1 MNRRKKLLCVFLLAA
16 FLFCYTSVNVFA
28 EGVTSPQQGTTV
40 ADGAAGQGTNGGNAD
55 TENNKNNNQNNNQN
69 QAKNPDGNA
78 ANETK
83 TNEEQVQ
90 AKVSS
95 TASEAPSSKA
105 ASSKAPASSKKKKKK
120 YYTVSSSASSAPESR
135 LFDGFGV
142 SSEIVS
148 SNVISLPEAGVVSEN
163 DPLASASNGDNSQRM
178 KQIGIL
184 AWVCIALGV
193 LVVLIVILSN
203 RRPPRGPGRS
213 RYHRPK
219 RGGRKHLLN
228 DKYYRG
234 LNRY

>member
-105 ASSKAPASSKKKKKK
+105 ASSKAPASSKK
-120 YYTVSSSASSAPESR
+120 
-135 LFDGFGV
+135 
-142 SSEIVS
+142 
-148 SNVISLPEAGVVSEN
+148 
-163 DPLASASNGDNSQRM
+163 
-178 KQIGIL
+178 
-184 AWVCIALGV
+184 
-193 LVVLIVILSN
+193 
-203 RRPPRGPGRS
+203 
-213 RYHRPK
+213 
-219 RGGRKHLLN
+219 
-228 DKYYRG
+228 
-234 LNRY
+234 